1 MLNKGR
7 KKMTN
12 KELLTLLE
20 ENKLKLIHEE
30 LSKHNPVD
38 LASLLSKLD
47 EEKLVIVFRIL
58 DKEKAAEVFSYME
71 NDLRQTLIKTLSKQD
86 IKTIFDSM
94 YADDAV
100 DFLSDMPA
108 NVVTQLLENVGT
120 ETRADINYLLQ
131 YSEYSAGSIMTVEF
145 IELHPTMTVKQALDK
160 IRKVGIDSETV
171 YTCYV
176 VVKHKLLGIVSAK
189 DLMIR
194 DSETLISDLMKDN
207 YVSIQTTDD
216 RETAANLFRKYGLL
230 AIPVVDSEGCIVGI
244 VTFDD
249 AIDVL
254 TDETTED
261 MQKMAAMTANDEPY
275 LKTSVWKHAKHRIV
289 WLLILMFSATITGSI
304 ISNYESAFA
313 VIPLLVS
320 FIPMLMDT
328 GGNCGSQSSTLIIR
342 GLAVDELQFSDALK
356 IVWKEF
362 RVSLIVGVTLAV
374 ANGLRI
380 VLMYKDIQLALVVSL
395 SLVGTIII
403 AKIVGC
409 LLPILAK
416 KCRLDP
422 AIMAAPIITTVVDT
436 FSIMIYFNI
445 ATLVFKL

>member
-1 MLNKGR
+1 MP
-7 KKMTN
+7 KKEENMT
-12 KELLTLLE
+12 KKILLTLLE

-30 LSKHNPVD
+30 LSKYNPVD
-38 LASLLSKLD
+38 LANLLSKLD

-71 NDLRQTLIKTLSKQD
+71 NDLRQTLIKTLSNQD

-108 NVVTQLLENVGT
+108 NVVTQLLENVDN

-131 YSEYSAGSIMTVEF
+131 YSEDSAGSIMTVEF
-145 IELHPTMTVKQALDK
+145 IELHPTMTVRQALDK

-176 VVKHKLLGIVSAK
+176 VEKHKLLGIVSAK
-189 DLMIR
+189 DLMIH
-194 DSETLISDLMKDN
+194 DDETLIKNLMKDT
-207 YVSIQTTDD
+207 YISIQTTDD

-261 MQKMAAMTANDEPY
+261 MQKMAAMMANDEPY
-275 LKTSVWKHAKHRIV
+275 LKTSVWKHAKHRIM

-304 ISNYESAFA
+304 IGKYENAFA
-313 VIPLLVS
+313 AIPLLVS

-342 GLAVDELQFSDALK
+342 GLAVDELQFSDVFQ
-356 IVWKEF
+356 IIWKEF
-362 RVSLIVGVTLAV
+362 RVSLVVGVTLAI

-380 VLMYKDIQLALVVSL
+380 LLIYKDIQLALVVSL
-395 SLVGTIII
+395 SLIGTIVV
-403 AKIVGC
+403 AKIVGG
-409 LLPILAK
+409 LLPVLAK
-416 KCRLDP
+416 KCKLDP
-422 AIMAAPIITTVVDT
+422 AIMAAPIITTIVDT
-436 FSIMIYFNI
+436 FSIIIYFNF
-445 ATLVFKL
+445 ATLIFNL

>member
-1 MLNKGR
+1 MT
-7 KKMTN
+7 KKI
-12 KELLTLLE
+12 LLTLLE

-30 LSKHNPVD
+30 LSKYNPVD
-38 LASLLSKLD
+38 LANLLSKLD

-71 NDLRQTLIKTLSKQD
+71 NDLRQTLIKTLSNQD

-108 NVVTQLLENVGT
+108 NVVTQLLENVDI

-131 YSEYSAGSIMTVEF
+131 YSEDSAGSIMTVEF
-145 IELHPTMTVKQALDK
+145 IELHPTMTVRQALDK

-176 VVKHKLLGIVSAK
+176 VEKHKLLGIVSAK
-189 DLMIR
+189 DLMIH
-194 DSETLISDLMKDN
+194 DSDTLIKNLMKDT

-261 MQKMAAMTANDEPY
+261 MQKMAAMMANDEPY
-275 LKTSVWKHAKHRIV
+275 LKTSVWKHAKHRIM

-304 ISNYESAFA
+304 IGKYENAFA

-342 GLAVDELQFSDALK
+342 GLAVDELQFSDAFK
-356 IVWKEF
+356 IIWKEF
-362 RVSLIVGVTLAV
+362 RVSLVVGITLAI

-380 VLMYKDIQLALVVSL
+380 LLIYQDLKLALVVSL
-395 SLVGTIII
+395 SLIGTIVI
-403 AKIVGC
+403 AKVVGGI
-409 LLPILAK
+409 LPILAK
-416 KCRLDP
+416 KCKLDP
-422 AIMAAPIITTVVDT
+422 AIMAAPIITTIVDT
-436 FSIMIYFNI
+436 FSIIIYFNI
-445 ATLVFKL
+445 ATLIFKL

>member
-1 MLNKGR
+1 
-7 KKMTN
+7 MTN
-12 KELLTLLE
+12 IELLTLLE

-30 LSKHNPVD
+30 LSKYNPVD

-71 NDLRQTLIKTLSKQD
+71 NDLQQTLIKTLSKQD
-86 IKTIFDSM
+86 IKTIFNSM

-108 NVVTQLLENVGT
+108 NVVTQLLENVDN

-131 YSEYSAGSIMTVEF
+131 YSEDSAGSIMTVEF

-207 YVSIQTTDD
+207 YVSIKTTDD

-261 MQKMAAMTANDEPY
+261 MQKMAAMTANDDPY

-313 VIPLLVS
+313 IIPLLVS

-328 GGNCGSQSSTLIIR
+328 GGNCGSQSSTLVIR
-342 GLAVDELQFSDALK
+342 GLAVEELQFSDTLK

-416 KCRLDP
+416 KCKLDP

-436 FSIMIYFNI
+436 FSIIIYFNI
-445 ATLVFKL
+445 ATLILKL

>member
-1 MLNKGR
+1 
-7 KKMTN
+7 MTN
-12 KELLTLLE
+12 IELLTLLE

-30 LSKHNPVD
+30 LSKYNPVD

-58 DKEKAAEVFSYME
+58 DKEKAAEAFSYME
-71 NDLRQTLIKTLSKQD
+71 NDLQQTLIKTLSKQD
-86 IKTIFDSM
+86 IKTIFNSM

-108 NVVTQLLENVGT
+108 NVVTQLLENVDN

-131 YSEYSAGSIMTVEF
+131 YSEDSAGSIMTVEF

-207 YVSIQTTDD
+207 YVSIKTTDD

-261 MQKMAAMTANDEPY
+261 MQKMAAMTANDDPY

-313 VIPLLVS
+313 IIPLLVS

-328 GGNCGSQSSTLIIR
+328 GGNCGSQSSTLVIR
-342 GLAVDELQFSDALK
+342 GLAVEELQFSDTLK

-362 RVSLIVGVTLAV
+362 RVSLIVGVTLA
-374 ANGLRI
+374 

-416 KCRLDP
+416 KCKLDP

-436 FSIMIYFNI
+436 FSIIIYFNI
-445 ATLVFKL
+445 ATLILKL

>member
-1 MLNKGR
+1 
-7 KKMTN
+7 MTN
-12 KELLTLLE
+12 VELLTLLE

-30 LSKHNPVD
+30 LSKYNPVD

-58 DKEKAAEVFSYME
+58 DKEKAAEAFSYME

-86 IKTIFDSM
+86 IKTIFNSM

-108 NVVTQLLENVGT
+108 NVVTQLLENVDN

-131 YSEYSAGSIMTVEF
+131 YSEDSAGSIMTVEF

-207 YVSIQTTDD
+207 YVSIKTTDD

-261 MQKMAAMTANDEPY
+261 MQKMAAMTANDDPY

-328 GGNCGSQSSTLIIR
+328 GGNCGSQSSTLVIR
-342 GLAVDELQFSDALK
+342 GLAVEELQFSDTLK

-380 VLMYKDIQLALVVSL
+380 VLMYKNIQLALVVSL
-395 SLVGTIII
+395 SLIGTIII

-409 LLPILAK
+409 LLPVLAK
-416 KCRLDP
+416 KCKLDP
-422 AIMAAPIITTVVDT
+422 AIMAAPIITTIVDT

-445 ATLVFKL
+445 ATLIFKL